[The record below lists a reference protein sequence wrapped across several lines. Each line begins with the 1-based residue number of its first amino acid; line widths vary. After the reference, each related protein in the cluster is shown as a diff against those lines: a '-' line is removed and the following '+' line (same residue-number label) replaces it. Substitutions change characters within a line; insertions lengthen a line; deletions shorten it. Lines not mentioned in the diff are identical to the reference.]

1 MSSPQQRLSS
11 VGNQLALPSAKQR
24 LLAKNPDDVV
34 SAGRTSRYKQ
44 ATNHAILQPG
54 HHLPCA
60 YAAHQGPQRW
70 LEGYQHRH
78 PPYLVAHRE
87 CPGDERKQNTTNTHR
102 LFAKTPRSTPT
113 SSKMSASVT
122 ALLQALPTSRAPPSL
137 PPDFQSQQPPQ
148 SATAS
153 VPPVSS
159 PSKTLPTRS
168 SLAQLMSELLSEP
181 RA

>member
-11 VGNQLALPSAKQR
+11 VGNQLAVPSAKQR

-34 SAGRTSRYKQ
+34 SAGRTFRYKQ
-44 ATNHAILQPG
+44 ATDHSLFLPG

-60 YAAHQGPQRW
+60 YTAHQGPQRR

-78 PPYLVAHRE
+78 SPYLVAHRE
-87 CPGDERKQNTTNTHR
+87 CPQHNKLKNSTNTHR
-102 LFAKTPRSTPT
+102 PFAKTPRSTPT

-122 ALLQALPTSRAPPSL
+122 ALLQAPPTSRAPPSS
-137 PPDFQSQQPPQ
+137 PPDSPSQQPPQ

-168 SLAQLMSELLSEP
+168 SPAQSMSVSQSEP